1 MHPSENTTAETENLP
16 SEQDL
21 QSEAQSDNSGPE
33 LLDPIS
39 MPLTGQALIE
49 ASAGTGKTYTLAAL
63 YLRLLLGLGRE
74 RALTVDQILV
84 VTFTEAATQE
94 LRERIRARIQEART
108 AFVLSASDDPFIAQL
123 LILHQ
128 DHPSAVLD
136 LEYAA
141 SEMDQAAVFT
151 IHGFCQR
158 MLRQHAFESS
168 ANFNAQLLSDDTALV
183 RQALLDYW
191 RTELYDSPSDL
202 AQEILGCFATPDK
215 LLSLI
220 RGYLGLSD
228 LQLSPDYSDFDLQQQ
243 WREFISLQQ
252 QLQQALQQVLNSTDP
267 GDDLQALIRDSSVD
281 KRSYS
286 KKNLP
291 VWYGKL
297 VIFAEGG
304 KAPFKELLKFSSE
317 QLQLKAK
324 TEDVPEHPIF
334 EQING
339 FCARQIDFKAV
350 IFCRALAAVRNNMQ
364 AEKYKFQQLSFDD
377 LLQKLAGALAS
388 DTDNALAVA
397 IRKQY
402 PFALIDEFQDTDPE
416 QYAIFS
422 QLYGAN
428 QTDIESTAG
437 LPNGSEQLGFL
448 MIGDPKQSIYAFRG
462 ADIFTYILAR
472 RQVQKHY
479 TLGTN
484 WRSSQGMVSATNQ
497 LFGRSPGAFI
507 YSEDIPFYPVEAAKS
522 AAGELTYEG
531 QALPALLFWQSANS
545 VNNDQYLNELAV
557 VCAGQIERMLQ
568 GGKLKNQPL
577 NPAHIAV
584 LVRDRR
590 EAGLI
595 QQALQQLQIDSVF
608 MSNRDNVYSLNLAR
622 ELQYIL
628 KAVNEPSN
636 ERFLRTAIATE
647 IFQLNAL
654 ELYTLNQDELAWEQ
668 LVEEFSQYRQI
679 WWRNGVLAML
689 HQLLQQRSLA
699 KRWLGDVQGD
709 RRLTDFLHLAELL
722 QQASVELESNE
733 ALIRFLQDKRLQ
745 PSSAAQEQQLR
756 LDSDRARVTVI
767 TIHKSKGLEYDLVY
781 IPFACRYRQSTGLL
795 YHDETGQAIVDL
807 SAKAHREE
815 IDKEQLAEDLRLLY
829 VAITRA
835 VHGCFIGMADVCLR
849 NKSVWQKT
857 AIGYLLTSIVQR
869 GEAVLLEGINQG
881 EALQLL
887 ADENQHIS
895 IIGSANIDLAQAD
908 LFASVTPSTDV
919 APAHLQV
926 QEFARKIQ
934 YQWRVTSY
942 SALSRDAQHAPSIE
956 SDKLD
961 LEVSSQEQEI
971 LLPSTEKTIFSFAK
985 GAVAGTFL
993 HSIYEEIDF
1002 TCTDQLQIQQ
1012 VLEQRLALSGYDLEW
1027 LPSLSDFV
1035 YHSLRVPLIASNT
1048 KEQSKLA
1055 EAFSLSDINNS
1066 DRLVEMEFVLPFK
1079 EIHSGAI
1086 NQLLARYDPLAKR
1099 AGELVFARVSGMLK
1113 GFIDL
1118 TLRHNNQYYVVDYKS
1133 NFLGEQLTDYHP
1145 EALQLA
1151 MIDHRYD
1158 FQYVL
1163 YTLALHRL
1171 LRTRLVNYD
1180 YERDIGGVFY
1190 LFLRGMAP
1198 GSDTGVFYYKPEKVL
1213 IEKLDQLF
1221 EVGL

>member
-1 MHPSENTTAETENLP
+1 MHPSDKVTTQAGNLQLAQDQHSETAPANL
-16 SEQDL
+16 
-21 QSEAQSDNSGPE
+21 GPE
-33 LLDPIS
+33 LLDPIT

-63 YLRLLLGLGRE
+63 YLRLLLGLGRD

-123 LILHQ
+123 LMLHQ
-128 DHPSAVLD
+128 DHAAAVLD

-202 AQEILGCFATPDK
+202 AHEILACFPAPDK
-215 LLSLI
+215 LLGQI
-220 RGYLGLSD
+220 RGYLGLSG
-228 LQLSPDYSDFDLQQQ
+228 LQLSPDYRGFDLQGQ
-243 WREFISLQQ
+243 WREFIALQR
-252 QLQQALQQVLNSTDP
+252 QLQQSLQQVLDSTDP
-267 GDDLQALIRDSSVD
+267 ADDLQALIRESSVD

-291 VWYGKL
+291 LWYGKL
-297 VIFAEGG
+297 ADFARGG

-350 IFCRALAAVRNNMQ
+350 IFCRALSAVQKNMQ

-377 LLQKLAGALAS
+377 LLQKLAGALCS
-388 DTDNALAVA
+388 DTGTALALA

-416 QYAIFS
+416 QYAIFN
-422 QLYGAN
+422 QLYGVNPMDA
-428 QTDIESTAG
+428 ESAG
-437 LPNGSEQLGFL
+437 LPGHSEQLGLL

-462 ADIFTYILAR
+462 ADIFTYMLAR

-497 LFGRSPGAFI
+497 LFERSPAAFI
-507 YSEDIPFYPVEAAKS
+507 YSEDIPFYPVKAAKS
-522 AAGELTYEG
+522 TAGGLTYEG
-531 QALPALLFWQSANS
+531 QPLAALLFWQSTNS
-545 VNNDQYLNELAV
+545 VNNDQYLNELAL
-557 VCAGQIERMLQ
+557 VCATQIERMLLN
-568 GGKLKNQPL
+568 GKLKNEPL
-577 NPAHIAV
+577 NPSNIAV

-679 WWRNGVLAML
+679 WWRSGVLAML

-699 KRWLGDVQGD
+699 KRWLCDVQGD

-745 PSSAAQEQQLR
+745 PSSQAQEQQLR

-795 YHDETGQAIVDL
+795 FHDDTGQAIIDL
-807 SAKAHREE
+807 SAKLHREE
-815 IDKEQLAEDLRLLY
+815 IAKEQLAEDLRLLY

-857 AIGYLLTSIVQR
+857 AIGYLLTCVVQR
-869 GEAVLLEGINQG
+869 SETVLLEGINLS
-881 EALQLL
+881 EALALL
-887 ADENQHIS
+887 AGENQHIS

-908 LFASVTPSTDV
+908 LFASAAPAIEV
-919 APAHLQV
+919 APTRLQV
-926 QEFARKIQ
+926 KAFSRKIQ

-942 SALSRDAQHAPSIE
+942 SALSRDAQQAPLIE
-956 SDKLD
+956 SAKLD
-961 LEVSSQEQEI
+961 LEVFAEEQEI
-971 LLPSTEKTIFSFAK
+971 LLPSSDKTIFSFAK

-1012 VLEQRLALSGYDLEW
+1012 VLEQRLALSGYDLDW

-1035 YHSLRVPLIASNT
+1035 YQSLRVPLIASNT
-1048 KEQSKLA
+1048 RDQSTTA
-1055 EAFSLSDINNS
+1055 EPFSLSDISNS

-1079 EIHSGAI
+1079 EIHSSAI

-1099 AGELVFARVSGMLK
+1099 AGELVFSKVCGMLK

-1118 TLRHNNQYYVVDYKS
+1118 TLRHDNKYYVVDYKS
-1133 NFLGEQLTDYHP
+1133 NFLGEQLSDYHTQ
-1145 EALQLA
+1145 ALQLA

-1190 LFLRGMAP
+1190 LFLRGMAAN
-1198 GSDTGVFYYKPEKVL
+1198 SDTGVFYYKPEKEL

-1221 EVGL
+1221 EEGV